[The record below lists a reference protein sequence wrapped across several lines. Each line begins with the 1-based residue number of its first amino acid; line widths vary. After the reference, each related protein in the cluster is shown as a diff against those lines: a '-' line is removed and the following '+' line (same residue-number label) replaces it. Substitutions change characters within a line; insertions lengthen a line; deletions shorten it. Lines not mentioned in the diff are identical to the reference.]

1 MVREFEPVDAGGCAP
16 PILASKMTSDAAV
29 AWAMT
34 DYQADGPMTIFTR
47 NREQAEFYVA
57 HGLEVDPLYSAT
69 TVAELRA
76 EVAYYKENFLSCMA
90 TLNAINNAITE
101 ADEEG
106 RGFVPVHQLT
116 AALTKESP

>member
-1 MVREFEPVDAGGCAP
+1 MNNESAAVE
-16 PILASKMTSDAAV
+16 AV
-29 AWAMT
+29 AWLVT
-34 DYQADGPMTIFTR
+34 NGGETCEPWLVYER
-47 NREQAEFYVA
+47 N
-57 HGLEVDPLYSAT
+57 EVEALPASCIADPLYPQSALD
-69 TVAELRA
+69 ALRG